1 MENPAE
7 VQELRNKLRML
18 KFSQEDKFLNL
29 VRKQQRSIAKQRQ
42 ANETLRNEI
51 AQYEFQ
57 ISRIEQLTNQYKNNE
72 ELLHLNSLQKN
83 YTNKLSVL
91 SADFAAEDQKRKRLE
106 EEVSK
111 ARSAAGGVFAQAR
124 ENEALL
130 KDLHTM
136 ENRLDKALMR
146 YNSSLTKLAAMR
158 SQIDEIRK
166 DRNTFRAVIRKAYND
181 RQLKDDEM
189 NRLIT
194 NSNQAYADRD
204 RLMMELVQLKSAE
217 KEDVQAFQAELTRC
231 EQRIEN
237 QIITQN
243 HPRNQA
249 QPIPSRDSQIGST
262 SDGQDELVALTDQLT
277 TTTSQTLDNLGFK
290 DVDELIKEAQRL
302 ESENFSLYKFVV
314 ENAAIRTELQDQLD
328 QLYATEKE
336 LLDQSEMTE
345 EQLNE
350 KLQEITT
357 DINTT
362 SNELQELKQQHQTD
376 LAEFNEIYEK
386 LQDLFNTLGC
396 SWDNSPDEKE
406 QITQTNSMFVMT
418 TIEKTLMEMMR
429 DTCDKARM
437 QYAVRYADPSSILAE
452 EKGDAAASRASTHQR
467 TAQDREIPKNIEST
481 RPLTLEEIRDLINV

>member
-57 ISRIEQLTNQYKNNE
+57 IGRIEELTIAYKNNE
-72 ELLHLNSLQKN
+72 ELLRLNSQQKN

-91 SADFAAEDQKRKRLE
+91 SADFSAEDQKRKRLE

-111 ARSAAGGVFAQAR
+111 ARSAAGGIFAQAR
-124 ENEALL
+124 ENEAVM

-146 YNSSLTKLAAMR
+146 YNSSLAKLAALR

-166 DRNTFRAVIRKAYND
+166 DRNTFRNVIRKALSD
-181 RQLKDDEM
+181 RALKEEEM
-189 NRLIT
+189 NTLIS

-217 KEDVQAFQAELTRC
+217 KEDVQTFQTELSRC

-237 QIITQN
+237 QRITQN
-243 HPRNQA
+243 HPRDQA
-249 QPIPSRDSQIGST
+249 QPILSRDSQIGSS
-262 SDGQDELVALTDQLT
+262 SDQQEELTALTENYQT
-277 TTTSQTLDNLGFK
+277 TITQTLDNLSMSS
-290 DVDELIKEAQRL
+290 VEELINEAQRL
-302 ESENFSLYKFVV
+302 ESENFSLYNFVV
-314 ENAAIRTELQDQLD
+314 ENAAIRTDLQDQLD
-328 QLYATEKE
+328 QLEQTEKE
-336 LLDQSEMTE
+336 LLDQSQMTE
-345 EQLNE
+345 EQLSE
-350 KLQEITT
+350 KLTVITNN
-357 DINTT
+357 INST
-362 SNELQELKQQHQTD
+362 SQELNDLKTQHKKDKT
-376 LAEFNEIYEK
+376 EFKEIYEK
-386 LQDLFNTLGC
+386 LEDLFNELGC
-396 SWDNSPDEKE
+396 SWEHAPDEKKH
-406 QITQTNSMFVMT
+406 ITIANSRFVMT
-418 TIEKTLMEMMR
+418 TIEKCLMEMMR

-437 QYAVRYADPSSILAE
+437 QYAVRYADPQSILADDRTE
-452 EKGDAAASRASTHQR
+452 TTVSRISLHQR
-467 TAQDREIPKNIEST
+467 SSQDREIPKSIEST
-481 RPLTLEEIRDLINV
+481 RPLTLEEIRELL